1 MILDWSEF
9 RFYLKPGET
18 DMRKAVNGLTV
29 IIQNEMAL
37 SPFSRSMYLFCNR
50 RKKIL
55 RIIYWDRNGFCT
67 WQKNLE
73 KQTFPWPD
81 SVEKAREI
89 NFEQIK
95 MLLQGIDFF
104 HAHKDLS
111 FSRV

>member
-1 MILDWSEF
+1 MILEWSEY

-18 DMRKAVNGLTV
+18 DMRKAVNGLTI

-37 SPFSRSMYLFCNR
+37 SPFSRNMYLFCNR

-55 RIIYWDRNGFCT
+55 RIIYWDRNGFCM
-67 WQKNLE
+67 WQKKLE
-73 KQTFPWPD
+73 KQRFPWPD

-89 NFEQIK
+89 NFEQIR

-104 HAHKDLS
+104 HAHQDLS